1 MTNKSKKNKTTKGK
15 KEKPLKTWEDV
26 DRYMKSLGYR
36 YVKPLNQLNKP

>member
-1 MTNKSKKNKTTKGK
+1 MIKTMTNKSKKNKTEKVK

-36 YVKPLNQLNKP
+36 YVNPLK